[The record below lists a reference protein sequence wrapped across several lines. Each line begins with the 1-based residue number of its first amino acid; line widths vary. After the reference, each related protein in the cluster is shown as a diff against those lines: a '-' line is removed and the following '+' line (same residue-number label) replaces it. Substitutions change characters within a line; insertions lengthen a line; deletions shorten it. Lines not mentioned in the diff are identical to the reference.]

1 MRKQGN
7 QEVISNALNWVR
19 IYNDNFLKDEPIN
32 TLEVVWCSD
41 CRHADRTNNKVWPYH
56 CRRLGRSRQGMGFC
70 RVVDKKFGPKQGYV
84 FWEAR

>member
-7 QEVISNALNWVR
+7 QEVISNALNRVR

-41 CRHADRTNNKVWPYH
+41 CRHADRTNNKVWP
-56 CRRLGRSRQGMGFC
+56 
-70 RVVDKKFGPKQGYV
+70 
-84 FWEAR
+84 